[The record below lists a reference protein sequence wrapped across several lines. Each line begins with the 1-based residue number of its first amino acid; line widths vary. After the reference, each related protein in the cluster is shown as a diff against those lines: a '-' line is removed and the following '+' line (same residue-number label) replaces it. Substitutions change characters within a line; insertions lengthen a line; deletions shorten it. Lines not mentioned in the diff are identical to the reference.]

1 MAPKSKIVITCDSK
15 EVADSVM
22 QTINDKHQTGITVMF
37 QEDPNRTQREWT
49 HNKYRTDPAFR
60 EKVKER
66 RMERYR
72 ENDAH
77 DPSLKAKKSEYN
89 RQRYLRQK
97 KSSEPVKPPVEAPA
111 SVKTFLM
118 ER

>member
-22 QTINDKHQTGITVMF
+22 QTINDNHQTGITVMF

-49 HNKYRTDPAFR
+49 HNKYRTDPVFR
-60 EKVKER
+60 EKVKEKR
-66 RMERYR
+66 KERYR
-72 ENDAH
+72 ENDAK
-77 DPSLKAKKSEYN
+77 DGSLRARNSEYN
-89 RQRYLRQK
+89 RQRYLKQK
-97 KSSEPVKPPVEAPA
+97 ESSRMHDQPDAAA